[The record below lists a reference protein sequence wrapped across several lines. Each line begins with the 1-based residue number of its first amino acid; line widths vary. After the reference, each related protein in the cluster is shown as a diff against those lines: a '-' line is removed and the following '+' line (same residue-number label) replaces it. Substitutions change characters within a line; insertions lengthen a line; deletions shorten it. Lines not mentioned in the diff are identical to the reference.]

1 MMSLVFSTLT
11 QESRMIAALVAAP
24 GIYLVG
30 LALGRWLKRHYNVP
44 FGVAYHWFI
53 LLLTIYTPLK
63 VWHVINYDF
72 ANDADGKPM
81 SAVEVWHI
89 TCIRGFGSLVIILA
103 ILAALAL
110 MRRFFWEHYFHKRY
124 GTHAPKLLQQVFGF
138 GIFCTSVLLLLKGRH
153 GVAIDAF
160 LAGSGIVAVVVGF
173 AMQETLA
180 NIVSGIALQIGKP
193 FQSGDWLIVTDIRAE
208 VIEVNWR
215 STRLRTNDDVYLDIP
230 NKTIVTSTITNLSFP
245 TKSHANRMRV
255 GFEYGTP
262 PNIVREILRRS
273 AEDVA
278 LVLTNP
284 PVKVFLKDFA
294 DSAIVYEIKYSIEDD
309 ARFNDIEDAIRTNIW
324 YEASRAGLTIPFPQR
339 VVHVTRDKPNPTRN
353 IDELRERARKLEL
366 LSPLS
371 EAQREHLLE
380 NANVLRFERGERII
394 KQGSDG
400 CSMFVI
406 LHGELDVFITKD
418 GRDTQVATLHDGD
431 AFGEMCML
439 TGEAR
444 SATVRAKKDSL
455 VWEIR
460 RSEMQPLLQE
470 NAEMAARMSELLA
483 RRKMHTEGILA
494 AQAPTQVVQDKTKE
508 YANGVLGKIRA
519 LFKI

>member
-1 MMSLVFSTLT
+1 MMALVFGTLT
-11 QESRMIAALVAAP
+11 QESQMISALVAAP
-24 GIYLVG
+24 VIYFVG
-30 LALGRWLKRHYNVP
+30 LALGRWLKRRYGVP
-44 FGVAYHWFI
+44 FGIAFHWFV
-53 LLLTIYTPLK
+53 LLLTVFTPLK
-63 VWHVINYDF
+63 VWHLINSDRTN
-72 ANDADGKPM
+72 AADGKPVPEE
-81 SAVEVWHI
+81 AWHLS
-89 TCIRGFGSLVIILA
+89 CMRWFGSLVIILA

-110 MRRFFWEHYFHKRY
+110 IRRFFWEHYFQKRY

-138 GIFCTSVLLLLKGRH
+138 GIFCTAVLLLLSGRH
-153 GVAIDAF
+153 GVMIDAF

-230 NKTIVTSTITNLSFP
+230 NKTIVTSTITNLSYP
-245 TKSHANRMRV
+245 TKSHSNRMRV

-278 LVLTNP
+278 LVLTSP

-294 DSAIVYEIKYSIEDD
+294 DSSIVYEIKYSIEDE

-339 VVHVTRDKPNPTRN
+339 VLHITRDRPNPTRN

-371 EAQREHLLE
+371 EAQREHLLQ
-380 NANVLRFERGERII
+380 NANVLRFGRGERII
-394 KQGSDG
+394 KQGNDG

-406 LHGELDVFITKD
+406 LHGELDVFITKE

-444 SATVRAKKDSL
+444 SATVRAKRDSL

-460 RSEMQPLLQE
+460 RDEMQPLLQE